1 MSRRRI
7 MHMITPSDSVSPF
20 DVNMAVDAGYEV
32 IVPHCGVGESRVAD
46 FVQDAIFSRPPKSA
60 STTGMFIGGGDIN
73 RASEMLEIAKRAMV
87 PPFEVSVLADPNGA
101 FTTSAAL
108 VAVIERSLNE
118 NASENLKG
126 SNFKIFGGGPVGL
139 STAILAKE
147 RGASVSL
154 IRLTAS
160 ADDGAASEFA
170 ARFGVEIDSRRAVEQ
185 SERNAEAAD
194 AQVIVTTA
202 KAGIQVLGQ
211 EALDQ
216 ASELLIAADVN
227 AVPPTGIEGVE
238 VMHNGDD
245 VVCKWGSFKSIGAL
259 GIGRV
264 KYKTQLEMLKS
275 MLTSEDSLVLG
286 LSDAYTEAA
295 RHA

>member
-32 IVPHCGVGESRVAD
+32 IVPHCGVGESSFAD
-46 FVQDAIFSRPPKSA
+46 FVQDSIFSRPPKSA
-60 STTGMFIGGGDIN
+60 STTGMFIGGGDVN

-108 VAVIERSLNE
+108 VAVIERCLTE
-118 NASENLKG
+118 TASETLNGCNL
-126 SNFKIFGGGPVGL
+126 KIFGGGPVGL
-139 STAILAKE
+139 STAVLAKE
-147 RGASVSL
+147 RGASVRL
-154 IRLTAS
+154 IRLTERANNV
-160 ADDGAASEFA
+160 ALSEFA
-170 ARFGVEIDSRRAVEQ
+170 TRYGVEIDSCRAVEP
-185 SERNAEAAD
+185 SERIAEAAD

-211 EALDQ
+211 EALDG
-216 ASELLIAADVN
+216 ASGLLIAADVN

-238 VMHNGDD
+238 VMHNADD

-275 MLTSEDSLVLG
+275 MLSSEDSLVLG
-286 LSDAYTEAA
+286 LLDAYAEAD